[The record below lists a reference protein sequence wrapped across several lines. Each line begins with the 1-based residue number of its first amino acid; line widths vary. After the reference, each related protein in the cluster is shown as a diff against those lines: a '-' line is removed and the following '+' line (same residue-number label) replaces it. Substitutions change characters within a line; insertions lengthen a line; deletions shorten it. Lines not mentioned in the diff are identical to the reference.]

1 MKKVNAIIGRV
12 KTGTYVYSVVM
23 DEPDVPFGINGTGRS
38 VEEAKQDFLAAYDDV
53 RKFMNEK
60 GEEYEE
66 LDFIYSYDIPSFLE
80 YFAYAL
86 SLAGLERIT
95 GINQR
100 QLSHY
105 INGTSKPGR
114 KTIDKFQRR
123 ILSFADDLRAVR
135 FV

>member
-1 MKKVNAIIGRV
+1 MKKVKAIVGRV
-12 KTGTYVYSVVM
+12 KTGLFVYSVVM
-23 DEPDVPFGINGTGRS
+23 DAPDVPFGLNGTGRT
-38 VEEAKQDFLAAYDDV
+38 VEEAKKDFLEAYAEIREIMAAEG
-53 RKFMNEK
+53 KK
-60 GEEYEE
+60 YEE
-66 LDFIYSYDIPSFLE
+66 MEFEYLYDIPSFLE

-105 INGTSKPGR
+105 INGTAIPRR
-114 KTIDKFQRR
+114 KTIDKFQTR
-123 ILSFADDLRAVR
+123 LMSFADDLRAVK

>member
-1 MKKVNAIIGRV
+1 MKKVDAIIGRV

-23 DEPDVPFGINGTGRS
+23 DELDVPFGINGTGRT
-38 VEEAKQDFLAAYDDV
+38 VEEAKRDFLDAYDDLC
-53 RKFMNEK
+53 KFMDER
-60 GEEYEE
+60 GERYEE
-66 LDFIYSYDIPSFLE
+66 LEFVYSYDIPSFLE

-105 INGTSKPGR
+105 INGTSRPGR
-114 KTIDKFQRR
+114 KTIEKFQRS
-123 ILSFADDLRAVR
+123 IISFADDLRSVK